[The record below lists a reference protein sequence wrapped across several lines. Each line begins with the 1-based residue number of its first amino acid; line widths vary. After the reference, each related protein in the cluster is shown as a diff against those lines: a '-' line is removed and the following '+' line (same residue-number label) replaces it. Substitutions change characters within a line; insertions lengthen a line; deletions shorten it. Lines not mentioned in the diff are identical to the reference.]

1 MSSITP
7 TALSKAAGISLSYAS
22 MLLAGKREPSATLAA
37 KIYRETRLKIGLFE
51 TLSDADARTAARI
64 HGEQ

>member
-1 MSSITP
+1 MSITP
-7 TALSKAAGISLSYAS
+7 TALSEAVDISLSYAS

-37 KIYRETRLKIGLFE
+37 KIYQKTGQKIGLFE
-51 TLSDADARTAARI
+51 PLSDADAQVAARI